1 MNLEELYTM
10 NPWWYDRGN
19 IEEDRNLRLFSTK
32 KVKFYPS
39 FLRELA
45 TFEAGVYVLRGPRQ
59 VGKTTSIKL
68 LIRYILRKGANPEDI
83 LYLSA
88 EAIKDRFELL
98 ETIRDFVQI
107 S

>member
-45 TFEAGVYVLRGPRQ
+45 DFEAGVYVLRGPRQ
-59 VGKTTSIKL
+59 VGGELGENLINISFL
-68 LIRYILRKGANPEDI
+68 LFTL
-83 LYLSA
+83 
-88 EAIKDRFELL
+88 
-98 ETIRDFVQI
+98 
-107 S
+107 

>member
-1 MNLEELYTM
+1 
-10 NPWWYDRGN
+10 
-19 IEEDRNLRLFSTK
+19 
-32 KVKFYPS
+32 
-39 FLRELA
+39 
-45 TFEAGVYVLRGPRQ
+45 VYVLRGPRQ

-68 LIRYILRKGANPEDI
+68 LIKNILEKGVNPEDI

-107 S
+107 RQIISKKEKLYIFLDEATFIKEW